1 MAAQTAIIGMNSG
14 KNPGTNSGSFNS
26 RLADAASMAEIFCRD
41 NNYSAAIKTFEAL
54 LAKGGRNDAVHCQIA
69 LVQIKAGQPDAAL
82 KTLGTA
88 RTLNKKNWLVYFYRG
103 EAFRLKGDIGQATLN
118 YTKALRIDPRN
129 LSLCKNLM
137 IATRDKSGSEASV
150 EVAAKIIA
158 RNPGSA
164 SHAIQS
170 VKLLIQ
176 FGEAEAA
183 VRIMADFIEHH
194 KQDSETASQLWL
206 TLSLAHHRLH
216 QIQETEI
223 ALKTALLHDPA
234 NIVAQNNLAK
244 LQFDTGDETQSLA
257 TLDKALALQ
266 PESGALLYNKA
277 TILQKSGRI
286 EEASELYEQL
296 VELEYESP
304 ELHYNLALLNKGTDY
319 EKSLAYFDK
328 AAETSEPFSGIYS
341 DTLAQQFYQMRSH
354 FDWRKEA
361 LFTDV
366 SSRLGITGAP
376 VAPFS
381 LLTMQDDPET
391 QLARAKTFS
400 NHYFGHLADQPV
412 PVRPL
417 QDGIIN
423 IAYISAD
430 FHDFPG
436 MHLMSGMFDLHD
448 RSRFKVFALSYGPD
462 KQDFMRHRIMKSV
475 DKFIDVADFSDQ
487 EIVALCSNLNIHV
500 AIHRNGYTAHHRTG
514 IFALRAAP
522 VQVNY
527 LGYPCTM
534 GAGFMDYIV
543 ADPTVIPPEFREFYS
558 EKVICLPDVYQPNDY
573 NRKVAEDPGTR
584 ADHGLPET
592 GRVLCCFNSHYKI
605 SPAEMDIWI
614 RVMQRYFDTVLWLI
628 RPKSDIAVEKLT
640 GYFEAH
646 GVTRDRLCLA
656 PRVPNNVHL
665 ARHVHA
671 DIFLDT
677 FNYNA
682 HTTAS
687 DALLMGVPVV
697 TKIGRQ
703 FSARVAASLLRCT
716 GFEELVTH
724 DEDGYF
730 EKICALLEDDSSLQD
745 LKQRIAGTVRDS
757 RLYDTAR
764 YTRHFEAGI
773 EAAVRRA
780 EHGLLPADVTL

>member
-1 MAAQTAIIGMNSG
+1 MTAQTAITGAKTSNKSSISSG
-14 KNPGTNSGSFNS
+14 
-26 RLADAASMAEIFCRD
+26 RLAHAVSLAEMHCKEKNF
-41 NNYSAAIKTFEAL
+41 SAAIKVFEDLSGSGA
-54 LAKGGRNDAVHCQIA
+54 RNDAVYCQIA
-69 LVQIKAGQPDAAL
+69 LVHIKAGQPDEAL
-82 KTLGTA
+82 KVLGTA
-88 RTLNKKNWLVYFYRG
+88 RNLNKKNWLVYFYKG
-103 EAFRLKGDIGQATLN
+103 EAFRLKGEIGNAVLN
-118 YTKALRIDPRN
+118 YNKAFRIDPRN
-129 LSLCKNLM
+129 LSLCRNLM
-137 IATRDKSGSEASV
+137 IATHDKD
-150 EVAAKIIA
+150 
-158 RNPGSA
+158 GSA
-164 SHAIQS
+164 ATIDAASRIIIRNHGSARHAIQS
-170 VKLLIQ
+170 VKLLTGFDQ
-176 FGEAEAA
+176 ADAS
-183 VRIMADFIEHH
+183 VRIMADFIETH
-194 KQDSETASQLWL
+194 KQDSQTASQLWL
-206 TLSLAHHRLH
+206 TLSLAHHHLH
-216 QIQETEI
+216 QVHEAEI
-223 ALKTALLHDPA
+223 ALKTALLHNPS

-244 LQFDTGDETQSLA
+244 LQFDNGDEAQSLA
-257 TLDKALALQ
+257 TLDKALAAD
-266 PESGALLYNKA
+266 PDSSALLYNKA
-277 TILQKSGRI
+277 TILQKSGRLD
-286 EEASELYEQL
+286 EASKLYDRL
-296 VELEYESP
+296 VELDYQSP
-304 ELHYNLALLNKGTDY
+304 EFHYNLALLNKGEDY
-319 EKSLAYFDK
+319 EKSLIHFDK
-328 AAETSEPFSGIYS
+328 AAATSEPFSGIYS

-361 LFTDV
+361 LFTEV
-366 SSRLGITGAP
+366 SSKLGVTGAP

-391 QLARAKTFS
+391 QLARARTFS
-400 NHYFGHLADQPV
+400 NHYFGHLSDQPV
-412 PVRPL
+412 PVRPV

-423 IAYISAD
+423 IAYLSAD

-448 RSRFKVFALSYGPD
+448 RRRFKIFALSYGPD
-462 KQDFMRHRIMKSV
+462 RQDFMRQKIMKSV

-500 AIHRNGYTAHHRTG
+500 AIHRNGYTALHRTG

-558 EKVICLPDVYQPNDY
+558 EKLICLPDVYQPNDY
-573 NRKVAEDPGTR
+573 KRKVAEDPGTR

-614 RVMQRYFDTVLWLI
+614 RVMQRHTDTVLWLI
-628 RPKSDIAVEKLT
+628 RPKSEIALEKLT

-646 GVTRDRLCLA
+646 GIARDRLCLA
-656 PRVPNNVHL
+656 PRVPNDVHL

-671 DIFLDT
+671 DIFVDT

-697 TKIGRQ
+697 TKIGKQ

-716 GFEELVTH
+716 GFEELVTA
-724 DEDGYF
+724 DEDSYF
-730 EKICALLEDDSSLQD
+730 EKICALLEHEEQLQD
-745 LKQRIAGTVRDS
+745 LKKRLAGTVRDS
-757 RLYDTAR
+757 RLYDTAQ

-773 EAAVRRA
+773 EAAVERLSQR
-780 EHGLLPADVTL
+780 LKPNDVFVRPIG